1 MSGVFEK
8 EPLVEPPPKWA
19 SDTDTDA
26 QSYRYFYC
34 PKCRARHKYGH
45 LRDGIDCYR
54 CFRHFCP
61 NTDSYRREVDRISNL
76 TPEEQHEAH
85 LNIYG
90 MTKEQ
95 YLRKC
100 EIRQQK
106 REAYLHRKWVAREA
120 KRKATRFNNSWYGK
134 LINLV
139 KSWYTKR

>member
-45 LRDGIDCYR
+45 LRDG
-54 CFRHFCP
+54 
-61 NTDSYRREVDRISNL
+61 
-76 TPEEQHEAH
+76 
-85 LNIYG
+85 

-95 YLRKC
+95 YQRKC

-139 KSWYTKR
+139 KSWATKR